1 MNCSASAERPSI
13 SRSCSGCAIGV
24 RRIRAVREIVLET
37 ERKLQLIEVTDEI
50 REALGQEDGMANGA
64 TAALI
69 YVPHTTA
76 GVAINER
83 IDPELVTD
91 LENAFQ
97 RVVGDDWD
105 WTHEDEDGP
114 NAPSHARASLASSP
128 QVLIPLKDGGLA
140 LGTYQGVFFCE
151 FDGPRTRKIYVTTL
165 R

>member
-1 MNCSASAERPSI
+1 M
-13 SRSCSGCAIGV
+13 GV

-37 ERKLQLIEVTDEI
+37 ERKLQLIEVTDQI
-50 REALGQEDGMANGA
+50 RTALGDANGA
-64 TAALI
+64 TAALV

-83 IDPELVTD
+83 IDPELVSD

-97 RVVGDDWD
+97 RVVGDDWE
-105 WTHEDEDGP
+105 WKHSDEDGP

-128 QVLIPLKDGGLA
+128 QVLIPLKDGSLA

-165 R
+165 N

>member
-1 MNCSASAERPSI
+1 M
-13 SRSCSGCAIGV
+13 
-24 RRIRAVREIVLET
+24 REIVLET

-50 REALGQEDGMANGA
+50 RDALGNTNGA
-64 TAALI
+64 TAALV

-91 LENAFQ
+91 LENAFN
-97 RVVGDDWD
+97 RVVGDDWEWRHD
-105 WTHEDEDGP
+105 DADGP

-128 QVLIPLKDGGLA
+128 QVLIPLDDGSLA

-151 FDGPRTRKIYVTTL
+151 FDGPRERKIYVTTL
-165 R
+165 S